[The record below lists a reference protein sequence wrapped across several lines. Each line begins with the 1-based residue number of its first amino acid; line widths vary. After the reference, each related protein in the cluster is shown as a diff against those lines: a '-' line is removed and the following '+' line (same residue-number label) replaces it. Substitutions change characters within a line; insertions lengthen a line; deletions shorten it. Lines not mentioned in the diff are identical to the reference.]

1 MKRYTGGVEGGGD
14 VSWCQLVSVV
24 VRKRGGGRMTVTGGS
39 LRSTMIHSHL
49 ESKEP
54 DKRTIAVKLYRRASD
69 FEMAVLA
76 ANLINR
82 KFLIDAV
89 PGISP
94 WNGLWGYS

>member
-1 MKRYTGGVEGGGD
+1 MTPPSTAAAATFSFGKAGSMNRNFL
-14 VSWCQLVSVV
+14 C
-24 VRKRGGGRMTVTGGS
+24 GRSEYAAINTNAGANTW
-39 LRSTMIHSHL
+39 
-49 ESKEP
+49 
-54 DKRTIAVKLYRRASD
+54 RASD

-94 WNGLWGYS
+94 WNG